1 MYHPGIDA
9 IASLISLYPVKLIG
23 VSVFN
28 IILYFLSGLRRE
40 AGAFFTFMLFTYT
53 VVLTMATMFR
63 VIGAVN
69 KHESI
74 ATSMGGAF
82 LLPLIVYTGCKFFRL
97 WGNKGERLLML
108 NRYHTENV
116 HASMVQVDYL
126 YQPCLLC
133 F

>member
-23 VSVFN
+23 VSFFN

-97 WGNKGERLLML
+97 WGNKAEIADVR
-108 NRYHTENV
+108 
-116 HASMVQVDYL
+116 
-126 YQPCLLC
+126 
-133 F
+133 